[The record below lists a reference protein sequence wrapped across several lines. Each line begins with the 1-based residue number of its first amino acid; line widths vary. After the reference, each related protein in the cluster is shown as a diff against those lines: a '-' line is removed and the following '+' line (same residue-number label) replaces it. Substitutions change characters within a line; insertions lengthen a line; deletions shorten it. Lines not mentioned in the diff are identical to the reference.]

1 MVVEKKA
8 DITHALNEQITFDI
22 LRQQKKKGGIYSCDL
37 KSCYDRIVHAF
48 AALAMKRAG
57 AVESSIVSIISTIQ
71 KLKHKV
77 RTAFGDS
84 DESFGG

>member
-1 MVVEKKA
+1 M
-8 DITHALNEQITFDI
+8 
-22 LRQQKKKGGIYSCDL
+22 

-48 AALAMKRAG
+48 ASLAMRRAG
-57 AVESSIVSIISTIQ
+57 AAESATVSMFETLQ

-84 DESFGG
+84 DDFFWRRNMERIRSINGSRTRERCRSGNLGSN